1 MAAIESPVP
10 PYATPNGVA
19 HVNGNGNGNGVIQDG
34 LSDGPASTFD
44 PTVFREYL
52 LALLPPMIGAAP
64 ADLESLFDDEFN
76 ERVQKFAGEGGGVI
90 YVVKRKDEAE
100 GACLASYPPVAARN
114 HRT

>member
-19 HVNGNGNGNGVIQDG
+19 HVNGNGNGNGIIHDG
-34 LSDGPASTFD
+34 LSDGSASAFD
-44 PTVFREYL
+44 PAVFREYL

-90 YVVKRKDEAE
+90 YVVKRKDEVE
-100 GACLASYPPVAARN
+100 GACLCELIPGCRA
-114 HRT
+114 